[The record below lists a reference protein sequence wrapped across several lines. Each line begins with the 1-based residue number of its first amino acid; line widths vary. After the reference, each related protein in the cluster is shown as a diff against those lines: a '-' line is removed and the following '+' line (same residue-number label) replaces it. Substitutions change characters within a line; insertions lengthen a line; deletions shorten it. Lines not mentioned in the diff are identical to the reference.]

1 MIRSMSVLLSILA
14 LAFVGHGCVDSQAE
28 RKSDGQAWTMDT
40 REEFA
45 MQAQVIGAQALGKV
59 EDLRAI
65 QSGDDPRIEIS
76 KEHPGWFFTTG
87 TQLCYFVYDAIM
99 LSRLG
104 RYAAEHD
111 FDEAVAA
118 ARAEGN
124 PAWKLVALEF
134 AKIQDRTSE
143 RRLQLLKEVSDRGTS
158 DSISSLEPSAQLEII
173 QWHLD
178 TQSTVTRDLMD
189 RALDL
194 LDEYHETKGLDHW
207 TWMLL
212 GRLVAITRDPTWAS
226 QPGAEALALRPD
238 IVKLLARVE
247 SSSTRLSDGRD
258 PVTCLGASVGSD
270 YQAEASRSVAEGRY
284 RPKFDAI
291 YPPAAR
297 RDDRTSNVTARCLGS
312 DSEPEGGSADIR

>member
-1 MIRSMSVLLSILA
+1 
-14 LAFVGHGCVDSQAE
+14 
-28 RKSDGQAWTMDT
+28 
-40 REEFA
+40 
-45 MQAQVIGAQALGKV
+45 
-59 EDLRAI
+59 
-65 QSGDDPRIEIS
+65 
-76 KEHPGWFFTTG
+76 
-87 TQLCYFVYDAIM
+87 M

-178 TQSTVTRDLMD
+178 TQSTVTRDLVD

-194 LDEYHETKGLDHW
+194 LEEYHETKGLDHW

-297 RDDRTSNVTARCLGS
+297 RDDRTSNVTARRLGS